1 MAYNA
6 SMRAAKEHGSLM
18 PPKIILNA
26 PTKLMKQEGYGA
38 GYAYDHSAEEAFSGQ
53 NYFPDEMTERPQF
66 YEPPGRGF
74 EAEIKKRLEH
84 WAKLRR
90 ERVGKR

>member
-1 MAYNA
+1 
-6 SMRAAKEHGSLM
+6 M

-38 GYAYDHSAEEAFSGQ
+38 GYDYDHSAEEAFSGQ
-53 NYFPDEMTERPQF
+53 NYFPDEMPERPQF
-66 YEPPGRGF
+66 YDPPGRGF
-74 EAEIKKRLEH
+74 ESEIKKRLEH

-90 ERVGKR
+90 ERNKR